1 MEFNVK
7 IHCETTVKLV
17 YHEMPWKK
25 NFTVYPSLKWVNP
38 TATNM
43 QNLYYVWESSKTIVE
58 IKELYEIL
66 KDMYLWK

>member
-1 MEFNVK
+1 
-7 IHCETTVKLV
+7 
-17 YHEMPWKK
+17 MPWKK

-38 TATNM
+38 TATDM
-43 QNLYYVWESSKTIVE
+43 QNLYYIWESSKTIVE